1 MYDGRGMAKLDAYL
15 RSIEKFGAA
24 GAVLTSNQPIT
35 LRFPSGDRNAT
46 QVTSHDQLV
55 GMIREVASPSGLD
68 QIDQGRPAR
77 FEIESAGFRYAI
89 SVAPRQGAWQ
99 VTIEPAGAPSAV
111 PAPVPPSSS
120 SGTHPR
126 VATPPPFAVEPVD
139 MMIERGQ
146 YGGGSAALVPA
157 TTSGSAILDQI
168 TRAAR
173 GARATDVFMGTGIA
187 PVHRVAGE
195 LTAHGNAMD
204 AEALSREVG
213 IVAPAVARGAWA
225 DHRTAVFAYGDGG
238 GRVRVTL
245 GRDQRGPTAALRL
258 LPDEAPALE
267 RLAIPKAGE
276 WLGMRGLI
284 VVTGGAGAGKSVTMA
299 ALVRVLGERQRRVIT
314 IEDPIE
320 VVHVAPTISQ
330 RAIGE
335 HVLSVR
341 GGVAE
346 ALSEGAD
353 AIAIGEVTTPDAAN
367 ALLDAVLGGLLV
379 LTTIGAPSPAIAL
392 ERIVAL
398 AGLDN
403 RDLARSVLGECLIG
417 SIRPAIARGGAR
429 TFETTSRAG

>member
-1 MYDGRGMAKLDAYL
+1 
-15 RSIEKFGAA
+15 
-24 GAVLTSNQPIT
+24 
-35 LRFPSGDRNAT
+35 
-46 QVTSHDQLV
+46 
-55 GMIREVASPSGLD
+55 
-68 QIDQGRPAR
+68 
-77 FEIESAGFRYAI
+77 
-89 SVAPRQGAWQ
+89 
-99 VTIEPAGAPSAV
+99 
-111 PAPVPPSSS
+111 
-120 SGTHPR
+120 
-126 VATPPPFAVEPVD
+126 

-146 YGGGSAALVPA
+146 YGGGSAAPAPA

-187 PVHRVAGE
+187 PVHRVAGD

-284 VVTGGAGAGKSVTMA
+284 VVTGGAGVGKSVTMA

-341 GGVAE
+341 AAVTE

-353 AIAIGEVTTPDAAN
+353 AIAIGEITTADAAN

-379 LTTIGAPSPAIAL
+379 LTTIAAPTPAIAL

-403 RDLARSVLGECLIG
+403 RELARSVLGESLIG